1 MDRHTGLRSRDS
13 SDAMSHHQVLVLTIP
28 EAATLLRISRGLAY
42 ELARRNEL
50 PVIRLGRRIVVSRRA
65 LDDYLLGQTE
75 SSWTC

>member
-1 MDRHTGLRSRDS
+1 MDRHTGLRSSDS
-13 SDAMSHHQVLVLTIP
+13 SDAMSDHRVLVLTIP

-50 PVIRLGRRIVVSRRA
+50 PVMRLGRRIVVSRRA

-75 SSWTC
+75 SSRTR